1 MNINCELQTNG
12 GYICGT
18 QNELPEYITLIDDGN
33 GGTFYFS
40 NILTP
45 TDVLI
50 TFFFIFFLILFITKG
65 LFNFVYRAVIFM
77 KQNI

>member
-1 MNINCELQTNG
+1 MTINCELQTNG
-12 GYICGT
+12 NHICET
-18 QNELPEYITLIDDGN
+18 QNELPEYITIIDGGN

-50 TFFFIFFLILFITKG
+50 TFFFILFFIFFITKG
-65 LFNFVYRAVIFM
+65 LFNFVYRTVIFI
-77 KQNI
+77 KQNL

>member
-1 MNINCELQTNG
+1 MNINCEIQTNG
-12 GYICGT
+12 NYVCET
-18 QNELPEYITLIDDGN
+18 EQELPEYITLIDDGN
-33 GGTFYFS
+33 DGTFYFS

-50 TFFFIFFLILFITKG
+50 TFFFILFFIFFITKG
-65 LFNFVYRAVIFM
+65 LFNFVYRTVVFM

>member
-12 GYICGT
+12 DYNCVT

-33 GGTFYFS
+33 DGTFYFS

-45 TDVLI
+45 NDVLI
-50 TFFFIFFLILFITKG
+50 TFFFILFLIFFITKG
-65 LFNFVYRAVIFM
+65 LFNFIYRAVIFM
-77 KQNI
+77 KQQL

>member
-12 GYICGT
+12 GYICET
-18 QNELPEYITLIDDGN
+18 QNELPEYITIIDGGN

-45 TDVLI
+45 TDILI
-50 TFFFIFFLILFITKG
+50 TFFFILFFIFFITKG
-65 LFNFVYRAVIFM
+65 LFNFVYRTVVFM
-77 KQNI
+77 KQKL

>member
-12 GYICGT
+12 DYVCET
-18 QNELPEYITLIDDGN
+18 ENELPEYITLINDGN

-40 NILTP
+40 NILTA

-50 TFFFIFFLILFITKG
+50 TFFFILFLIFFITKG
-65 LFNFVYRAVIFM
+65 LFHFVYRAVIFM

>member
-12 GYICGT
+12 DYTCET
-18 QNELPEYITLIDDGN
+18 ENELPEYITIMNDGN

-40 NILTP
+40 NILTA

-50 TFFFIFFLILFITKG
+50 TFFFILFFIFFITKG
-65 LFNFVYRAVIFM
+65 LFNFVYRTVIFM
-77 KQNI
+77 KQKL